1 MKEILPIII
10 VCGVGLA
17 VCAGLLILIFVR
29 FLRKKNILRKKGEE
43 FEMDERTLTIKLDK
57 KDLRK

>member
-10 VCGVGLA
+10 VCAVGLA
-17 VCAGLLILIFVR
+17 VCAFLLVLIFVR
-29 FLRKKNILRKKGEE
+29 YLRRKKVFRRRSEE
-43 FEMDERTLTIKLDK
+43 FEIDENTLTIKLDK